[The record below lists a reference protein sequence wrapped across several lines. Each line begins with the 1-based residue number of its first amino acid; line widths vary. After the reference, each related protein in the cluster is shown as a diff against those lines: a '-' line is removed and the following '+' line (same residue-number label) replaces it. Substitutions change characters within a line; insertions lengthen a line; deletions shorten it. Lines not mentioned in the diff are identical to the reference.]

1 MIKNKVAIIFFLTYV
16 LRQLFVDKLFIKK
29 SIKDLLIEWD
39 KKREIGKELFY
50 KPSTGIKRMW
60 GDCDDF
66 VTVMA
71 AKLNQ
76 LNKKFKIGFLI
87 KNNGAYHVF
96 IVVINK
102 DLSYTL
108 LDPWVSRKPIKFK
121 KEIYKKAERVVLYDI
136 NFKENLLWK

>member
-1 MIKNKVAIIFFLTYV
+1 MKIKNKIAIIFFLTYV
-16 LRQLFVDKLFIKK
+16 IRQLFVDKLFIKR
-29 SIKDLLIEWD
+29 SIKDLLVNWD
-39 KKREIGKELFY
+39 KRREIGKELFY

-76 LNKKFKIGFLI
+76 LNKRFKIGFLI

-96 IVVINK
+96 IVAINHNL
-102 DLSYTL
+102 DYDTL
-108 LDPWVSRKPIKFK
+108 LDPWVSTKPVKFSK
-121 KEIYKKAERVVLYDI
+121 NIYKKAQKIVLYDI
-136 NFKENLLWK
+136 NFRENIL

>member
-1 MIKNKVAIIFFLTYV
+1 MLEIKNKVAIIYFLTYV
-16 LRQLFVDKLFIKK
+16 IRQLHVDKLQFNI
-29 SIKDLLIEWD
+29 SIKSLLTSWD

-50 KPSTGIKRMW
+50 KPSTGLKRMW

-71 AKLNQ
+71 AKLNK
-76 LNKKFKIGFLI
+76 LKINYKIGFLI

-96 IVVINK
+96 IVTNENV
-102 DLSYTL
+102 L

-121 KEIYKKAERVVLYDI
+121 KEIYKKAENIVLYDI
-136 NFKENLLWK
+136 NFKENIL